1 VVRYGPIAIL
11 MVYEDLPLSF
21 FSLSIEN
28 VITCNLASP
37 FVGVPAALCRMICGD
52 WL

>member
-1 VVRYGPIAIL
+1 MGQLRFLRCIKTCH
-11 MVYEDLPLSF
+11 F
-21 FSLSIEN
+21 HFSPFPYKMW
-28 VITCNLASP
+28 ITSNLASP